1 MPPGSMRAYPGSPC
15 AGVRPGSSAGSLVQG
30 VERGRRAI
38 NRSST
43 PRSGHEDWVAMEI
56 ELNQITCGSAFTA
69 CAYVVAAWS
78 RVCGRLLYPGWNRG
92 KRGAKQLKG
101 WHMPNLLP

>member
-1 MPPGSMRAYPGSPC
+1 MLGA
-15 AGVRPGSSAGSLVQG
+15 VVQG
-30 VERGRRAI
+30 VEHGRCAI

-78 RVCGRLLYPGWNRG
+78 RVCGRLLYPGCCTQA
-92 KRGAKQLKG
+92 GAGGSKERSS
-101 WHMPNLLP
+101 